1 MPLDTGAPV
10 PVEGYFWRCGCTI
23 FSTPYRGAGRETHLS
38 HPPPKGVQRV
48 THSGVG
54 CGRVSERLEE
64 AGTVWAS
71 GLDTEELPEG
81 VQSILGS
88 DDGPQP

>member
-23 FSTPYRGAGRETHLS
+23 FYAPYRGAGRETHLS
-38 HPPPKGVQRV
+38 PPPPKGVQRA

-54 CGRVSERLEE
+54 CGRVSERLEK
-64 AGTVWAS
+64 AGTVRGS
-71 GLDTEELPEG
+71 GLDTEGLLEG